1 MIVVKIGGSIV
12 QGLHSSILDD
22 FLELTKKEK
31 VVVVH
36 GGGNDVTSV
45 ANSMGKEQKFI
56 ISPEGKRSRYTDRDT
71 SIIYTMVMS
80 GKINKNITA
89 LLSSKGLLSV
99 GITGIDGETILAE
112 RKKKLIILNEKGRK
126 MVIDGGYTGKVSKVN
141 PKLIN
146 ILLENGYIPLI
157 SPVALSAEYEFLNID
172 GDRAAANIA
181 GALKSDAIIFI
192 TNVNGLILEEK
203 VVDHLTFEEAKNL
216 LPKIGPG
223 MEKKILASTEALTL
237 GVKESIIASGSVKNP
252 ILSALS
258 HNNCTV
264 ITK

>member
-80 GKINKNITA
+80 GKINKNITS
-89 LLSSKGLLSV
+89 LLSSKCLLSV

-146 ILLENGYIPLI
+146 ILLENGYIPVI

>member
-1 MIVVKIGGSIV
+1 
-12 QGLHSSILDD
+12 
-22 FLELTKKEK
+22 
-31 VVVVH
+31 
-36 GGGNDVTSV
+36 
-45 ANSMGKEQKFI
+45 EQKFI

-146 ILLENGYIPLI
+146 ILLENGYIPVI

>member
-146 ILLENGYIPLI
+146 ILLENGYIPVI

-237 GVKESIIASGSVKNP
+237 GVKESIIASGSVENP

>member
-99 GITGIDGETILAE
+99 GITGIDGETIIAE

-126 MVIDGGYTGKVSKVN
+126 MVIDGGYTGKVSMVN

-146 ILLENGYIPLI
+146 ILLENGYIPVI

-181 GALKSDAIIFI
+181 GALKS
-192 TNVNGLILEEK
+192 
-203 VVDHLTFEEAKNL
+203 
-216 LPKIGPG
+216 
-223 MEKKILASTEALTL
+223 
-237 GVKESIIASGSVKNP
+237 
-252 ILSALS
+252 
-258 HNNCTV
+258 
-264 ITK
+264 

>member
-1 MIVVKIGGSIV
+1 MIVIKIGGSIV

-56 ISPEGKRSRYTDRDT
+56 VSPEGKRSRYTDRDT

-99 GITGIDGETILAE
+99 GITGIDGETIIAE

-146 ILLENGYIPLI
+146 ILLENGYIPVI

-181 GALKSDAIIFI
+181 GALKSDTIIFI

-203 VVDHLTFEEAKNL
+203 VVDHLTLEEANNL

-237 GVKESIIASGSVKNP
+237 GVKESIISSGSVKNP

-258 HNNCTV
+258 HKNCTV

>member
-1 MIVVKIGGSIV
+1 MIVIKIGGSIV

-22 FLELTKKEK
+22 FLELSKKEK

-56 ISPEGKRSRYTDRDT
+56 VSPEGKRSRYTDRDT

-99 GITGIDGETILAE
+99 GITGIDGETIIAE

-146 ILLENGYIPLI
+146 ILLENGYIPVI

-181 GALKSDAIIFI
+181 GTLKSDAIIFI

-203 VVDHLTFEEAKNL
+203 VVDHLTFEEANNL